1 MEVELKRIS
10 SDADVYDVRKA
21 VELVLHGPDLYDPND
36 RNNKGRKPNFLVVM
50 GESPTGHLHNGT
62 AILRVPTKLGLRL
75 LRWIRESDDHNVVV
89 CGQPL
94 HVLNAHRKVSYD
106 VKQTLEK
113 ARYIDPDQEKLSTQK
128 REYASQI
135 RLRIANIQIGVWYRD
150 PSAPQNRRRAFSIE
164 YEREFIHQ
172 SAAYITVVYD
182 YSHIRIDIGQRETE
196 EEILLILVKFTNIK
210 MLGTGYDEFG
220 RSFIVFDLFVPPNF
234 EKEGPAPEG
243 VKRKG
248 RYKTRDRI
256 STLDD
261 AHASVAPY
269 AHHLRVVL
277 ADPNDLLKFEKVCHV
292 AECKPRPI
300 RSTRV
305 DALAKG
311 FFTRCELNHL
321 QRWIETMD
329 WKTAFQVEAYLRCGL
344 LNTDDL
350 LRLLQKPIEAV
361 IRDYGNEA
369 SELLR
374 LFSVELKMRQ
384 PDDDPVDCLAR
395 VRLKHPTLKPLRLAQ
410 GHISCHHVIITP
422 SRILLEGP
430 YPTQSNRV
438 IRHYQSH
445 DPALVE
451 QFIRVEFRDEDRL
464 QYRWDGEVDGSWFLQ
479 QRVGGILR
487 DGFTLCGRMFE
498 FLAYSMSALRE
509 HSVWFMEPFRDP
521 EEGYVTAENIR
532 ASLGD
537 FTRLLRTP
545 SNVNIYRDQWEEQPE
560 LGPHTDGVGT
570 ISPDLAAMI
579 WQARCK
585 ASGNARGD
593 RVEPSAYQFRF
604 LGYKGVVVVDH
615 RLEGIKM
622 RLRQSQCKFP
632 ALDDE
637 KAEFEIARAFDHPNP
652 AHLNRP
658 VVMALEDRGVRTEAF
673 ISLLE
678 NAKEK
683 IYLASDSLERFTEQ
697 LRDHSMGDQYHL
709 AFILEQLNKI
719 GLGFKNGIDKT
730 AIGRPFFESL
740 LRYFINH
747 ALREVKFKARIR
759 VPKGY
764 QLVGVADE
772 GRAYINEGLKEE
784 DVFTLK
790 PGLIYA
796 CVQESAHEDPVF
808 LKGLC
813 VISRSPVIHPGDV
826 QRVYAVGEPPKDK
839 ICFFRGLKNVVV
851 LPAVGG
857 RSSASCLGGGN
868 LDGDT
873 YDIYFENLALIPTIQ
888 AQPAP
893 MAVFNAR
900 RLKDGEP
907 DATVRDICKFI
918 VEYINSDVMG
928 LLANRHI
935 TIADQSKDGVFDDRC
950 MRLATLCSKA
960 VDYAK
965 NGVPVEISGNNLPKL
980 LIKFKP
986 DWDKKEV
993 TGARELEYYES
1004 DRALGHMF
1012 RSITLRD
1019 PNEPIDGFPTTPSG
1033 LIAPLEDPISRALAP
1048 LVQSTLNTTTTT
1060 ATTLEPEELHACYVR
1075 EMRYI
1080 CVTHT
1085 LVDVPDVRLKEEEVV
1100 LGTILATT
1108 TQPRWRSDRAYR
1120 MRLHSGALVR
1130 DIRSQIVRKAKE
1142 DAPTEEEL
1150 RAGLQIAWGM
1160 WCWTQHQ
1167 RDKDKEFI
1175 ESFSL
1180 IVLGVVLDCLKR
1192 LCGLPEPKSAHAA
1205 STLSVSIPEH
1215 DSPDGLSFLEP
1226 GEPRLRTR
1234 TGTGMVYKK
1243 NSTSLTRAAADVQAQ
1258 SRLRMPSGRTSS
1270 VAS

>member
-1 MEVELKRIS
+1 MEIELKRIS

-21 VELVLHGPDLYDPND
+21 LELVLHGPGLYDPKD
-36 RNNKGRKPNFLVVM
+36 KNNKGRKPNFLVVM
-50 GESPTGHLHNGT
+50 GESSAGHLHNGT

-75 LRWIRESDDHNVVV
+75 LRWNRESDDHNVVV

-94 HVLNAHRKVSYD
+94 YILNAHRKVPYD
-106 VKQTLEK
+106 VKQTLELEK
-113 ARYIDPDQEKLSTQK
+113 ARYIDPDQDKLHTQK
-128 REYASQI
+128 TEYASQI
-135 RLRIANIQIGVWYRD
+135 CLRIANIQIGVWYRD
-150 PSAPQNRRRAFSIE
+150 PSAPPNRRRAFSTE

-172 SAAYITVVYD
+172 SAAYITVVYE
-182 YSHIRIDIGQRETE
+182 YGHIRIDIGLRETE
-196 EEILLILVKFTNIK
+196 EEIFLIIVRFASIK
-210 MLGTGYDEFG
+210 MLGTGFDEFG
-220 RSFIVFDLFVPPNF
+220 RPFIVFDLFVPPNF
-234 EKEGPAPEG
+234 EKECPAPEG

-277 ADPNDLLKFEKVCHV
+277 ADPNDLLKFEKVCNV

-300 RSTRV
+300 RITRV
-305 DALAKG
+305 DALAKR

-329 WKTAFQVEAYLRCGL
+329 WKTAFQVEAYLRCDL

-361 IRDYGNEA
+361 IRDY
-369 SELLR
+369 
-374 LFSVELKMRQ
+374 
-384 PDDDPVDCLAR
+384 VDCLAR
-395 VRLKHPTLKPLRLAQ
+395 VRSKHPTLKPLRLAQ

-464 QYRWDGEVDGSWFLQ
+464 QYRWDGDVDGSWFLQ

-509 HSVWFMEPFRDP
+509 HSVWFMAPFRDS

-545 SNVNIYRDQWEEQPE
+545 SKFAARIAQAFTATDPSVNIYRDQWEEQPD

-604 LGYKGVVVVDH
+604 LGYKGVVVVDY

-632 ALDDE
+632 ALDEE
-637 KAEFEIARAFDHPNP
+637 KAEFEIARAFDYPNP
-652 AHLNRP
+652 VHLN
-658 VVMALEDRGVRTEAF
+658 RTEAF

-683 IYLASDSLERFTEQ
+683 IYLASDSLEIFAEQ
-697 LRDHSMGDQYHL
+697 LRDHSMGNQYHL
-709 AFILEQLNKI
+709 AFILEQLNKL
-719 GLGFKNGIDKT
+719 GLGFKNDINKT
-730 AIGRPFFESL
+730 AIGRPFIDSL
-740 LRYFINH
+740 SHYFINH
-747 ALREVKFKARIR
+747 ALREIKYKARIR
-759 VPKGY
+759 VPKSY

-772 GRAYINEGLKEE
+772 GRAYVNEGLKEE

-808 LKGLC
+808 LKGPC

-857 RSSASCLGGGN
+857 RSSASCLAGGN

-873 YDIYFENLALIPTIQ
+873 YDIYSENLALIPTIQ
-888 AQPAP
+888 AEPAP

-918 VEYINSDVMG
+918 VEYMNSDVMG

-935 TIADQSKDGVFDDRC
+935 TIADHSKDGVFDDRC

-965 NGVPVEISGNNLPKL
+965 NGVPVEISGNNLPRL

-1012 RSITLRD
+1012 RSIALRD
-1019 PNEPIDGFPTTPSG
+1019 PSEPIDGFPTIPPSP
-1033 LIAPLEDPISRALAP
+1033 IAPVEDPISPTLAP

-1060 ATTLEPEELHACYVR
+1060 ALEAPAAEILEPEELYACYVR
-1075 EMRYI
+1075 DMRYI

-1085 LVDVPDVRLKEEEVV
+1085 LVDVLDVRLKEEEVV
-1100 LGTILATT
+1100 LGMILATT

-1130 DIRSQIVRKAKE
+1130 DIRSQIVRKARE

-1150 RAGLQIAWGM
+1150 RVGLQIAWGM
-1160 WCWTQHQ
+1160 WCWAEHQ

-1180 IVLGVVLDCLKR
+1180 IILGVVLDCLKR
-1192 LCGLPEPKSAHAA
+1192 LGGLGLPELKRAH
-1205 STLSVSIPEH
+1205 S
-1215 DSPDGLSFLEP
+1215 
-1226 GEPRLRTR
+1226 
-1234 TGTGMVYKK
+1234 
-1243 NSTSLTRAAADVQAQ
+1243 
-1258 SRLRMPSGRTSS
+1258 
-1270 VAS
+1270 